1 MIKNIKNFLIKLD
14 KFIIDV
20 VIYIGDISIFIY
32 EILKNLFSKPFYFK
46 EFINSMENIGYRS
59 IPIVVTVTF
68 FSGMIIT
75 LNIGKSMD
83 AIVKGTSQYIG
94 SGILLVMLKEF
105 GPVLTSLSLIS
116 RVGAGITAQIS
127 MMKAT
132 EQIDALEVM
141 SISPIKL
148 LVIPNVLAMIIMA
161 PLLSSIGVVSGIIG
175 GLVMVVTY
183 LDQSPNTYIDKVLM
197 VLKANDII
205 DMIIKSSI
213 LGFFIAVVSS
223 YYGMKSEGGAR
234 GVGIYTTRSVVAS
247 FVFIVIVDYLV
258 TSLLITIRKLL
269 S

>member
-1 MIKNIKNFLIKLD
+1 MIKNIKKLLIRLD

-20 VIYIGDISIFIY
+20 ITYVGEISIFIY
-32 EILKNLFSKPFYFK
+32 EIVRNLFSKPFYLK

-59 IPIVVTVTF
+59 IPIVLTVTF

-105 GPVLTSLSLIS
+105 GPVLTSISLIS

-148 LVIPNVLAMIIMA
+148 LIIPNVLAMIIMA
-161 PLLSSIGVVSGIIG
+161 PLLSSIGVVSGILG
-175 GLVMVVTY
+175 GLIMVVTY
-183 LDQSPNTYIDKVLM
+183 LDQSPNTYLDKVLM
-197 VLKANDII
+197 VLRSQDIV

-213 LGFFIAVVSS
+213 LGFFIAVISS
-223 YYGMKSEGGAR
+223 YYGMKSEGGAK

-247 FVFIVIVDYLV
+247 FVFIIIVDYMV
-258 TSLLITIRKLL
+258 TFLLITIRKLL

>member
-1 MIKNIKNFLIKLD
+1 MKIREFLVKLD
-14 KFIIDV
+14 KYIIDSLS
-20 VIYIGDISIFIY
+20 YIGSISIFIY
-32 EILKNLFSKPFYFK
+32 DVFKNMFSRPFYLK
-46 EFINSMENIGYRS
+46 EFFNSMENIGYRS
-59 IPIVVTVTF
+59 MIIVITVTF

-94 SGILLVMLKEF
+94 SGMLLVMLKEF
-105 GPVLTSLSLIS
+105 GPVLTSIALIS

-141 SISPIKL
+141 SISPMKFI
-148 LVIPNVLAMIIMA
+148 VVPNVIAMVIMA
-161 PLLSSIGVVSGIIG
+161 PILSAMGVLFGIFG

-197 VLKANDII
+197 VLRGKDII
-205 DMIIKSSI
+205 DMIIKSSV
-213 LGFFIAVVSS
+213 LGFFIAIVSS

-247 FVFIVIVDYLV
+247 VVFIVIVDYIV
-258 TSLLITIRKLL
+258 TSIIMSIRRLLA
-269 S
+269 